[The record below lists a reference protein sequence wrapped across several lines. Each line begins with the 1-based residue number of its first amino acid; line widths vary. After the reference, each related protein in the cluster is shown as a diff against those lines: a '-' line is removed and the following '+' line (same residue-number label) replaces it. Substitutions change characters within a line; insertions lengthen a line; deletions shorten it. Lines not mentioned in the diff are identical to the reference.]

1 MKPRIQKPLFQ
12 CEGCME
18 EADALIFMDA
28 DEIGPVRTRCP
39 RCRDAELEL
48 ARIRRATAAEARRRK
63 LTPME
68 ERRTAYLVAGVVLLA
83 LLAFVL
89 VLWIGGALR

>member
-1 MKPRIQKPLFQ
+1 MSLLPD
-12 CEGCME
+12 CDGCGE
-18 EADALIFMDA
+18 PTETLCFLDA
-28 DEIGPVRTRCP
+28 DEIGPKRTRCP

-63 LTPME
+63 FTPME

-89 VLWIGGALR
+89 VLWIGGA